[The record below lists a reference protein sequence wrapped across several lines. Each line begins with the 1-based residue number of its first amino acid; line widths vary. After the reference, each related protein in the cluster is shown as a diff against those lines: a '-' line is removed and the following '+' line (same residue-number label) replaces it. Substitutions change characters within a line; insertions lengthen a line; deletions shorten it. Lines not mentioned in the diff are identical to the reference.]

1 MGGDGNMIAYF
12 DDKGV
17 YVEAEELPAP
27 YVVAVRGDEVVY
39 TPTAIPCR
47 PDESYFWNGFEWHKH
62 TVPVPTQITKLQA
75 YTALSAARYMV
86 EFDSFFVQNPEAKT
100 IWDLAS
106 VVERQNPLVGDIA
119 DALGLD
125 GTQVDEL
132 FIAASRL

>member
-1 MGGDGNMIAYF
+1 MIAYF

-27 YVVAVRGDEVVY
+27 YVVAVRGDEELH

-47 PDESYFWNGFEWHKH
+47 PDESYYWDGTEWQKH
-62 TVPVPTQITKLQA
+62 TVPVPESVTKLQA
-75 YTALSAARYMV
+75 YTALSAAGYRA
-86 EFDSFFVQNPEAKT
+86 EFDSFFANHPEART